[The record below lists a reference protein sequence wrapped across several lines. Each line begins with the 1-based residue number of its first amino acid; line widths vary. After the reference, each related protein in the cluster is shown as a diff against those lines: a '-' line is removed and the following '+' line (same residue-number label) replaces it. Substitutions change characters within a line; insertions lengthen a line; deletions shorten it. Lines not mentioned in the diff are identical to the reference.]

1 MAEAVGTAL
10 AVVGFLGQMFDGCV
24 KAYGYFSTATQM
36 DGDSARLMCKV
47 RIEEMRLV
55 VWGREWGVSEGKLEA
70 HLDDASGGGGNP
82 RLRALAV
89 QILEELHATVTDF
102 KRLQEKY
109 GLADAASST
118 PEEGNGKIPAK
129 GGLTTLSK
137 SKLNV
142 VDAKATMTTGTEK
155 SWKRELSLR
164 TKWVIRG
171 TSLYLL
177 HIPLATNNPRRQGKV
192 PKPSPR
198 PQR

>member
-24 KAYGYFSTATQM
+24 KAYGYFSTATHM

-70 HLDDASGGGGNP
+70 HLDASGGSNP

-109 GLADAASST
+109 GLADANA
-118 PEEGNGKIPAK
+118 EENGKAGVK
-129 GGLTTLSK
+129 NGAGLASLSK
-137 SKLNV
+137 SKQNV
-142 VDAKATMTTGTEK
+142 VDAKAAAPASSEK
-155 SWKRELSLR
+155 SWKRELTLR

-171 TSLYLL
+171 TF
-177 HIPLATNNPRRQGKV
+177 AC
-192 PKPSPR
+192 PS
-198 PQR
+198 